1 MNKGVILMN
10 FLAIDFETAN
20 SSRASICSIGIVIVE
35 NGLIK
40 EEIHTYIDPLDEFT
54 YFNTV
59 IHGITE
65 DMVQGA
71 PTFKE
76 YWPEFKRMI
85 ENKVLIA
92 HNASFDMS
100 AMRYALDI
108 INEPY
113 ADFTYGCSYVFS
125 KKVWPSL
132 FNHKLSTVAD
142 HLGISFKHHDA
153 LEDARAAAL
162 VTLAALERS
171 GTDSLDELSDM
182 HNLQL
187 GLHHAD
193 KYSPAGARKRKK
205 SMKVPMRKVD
215 KSHPFFNA
223 SVVFTGK
230 LQSMTRG
237 EASQLVLN
245 CGGVCKS
252 NVTRDT
258 GYLVIG
264 DYDLTSF
271 TEVFASVKMQK
282 VEELINK
289 GHPIKVLGEN
299 DFLKM
304 VT

>member
-1 MNKGVILMN
+1 MN
-10 FLAIDFETAN
+10 FIAIDFETAN

-40 EEIHTYIDPLDEFT
+40 EEIHTYIDPEDEFT

-71 PTFKE
+71 PTFEE
-76 YWPEFKRMI
+76 YWPIFKLLIEGRM
-85 ENKVLIA
+85 LIA

-100 AMRYALDI
+100 AMRYALDLY
-108 INEPY
+108 NEPY
-113 ADFTYGCSYVFS
+113 AEFTYGCSYVFS
-125 KKVWPSL
+125 KKVWPTL
-132 FNHKLSTVAD
+132 FDHKLSTVAD

-162 VTLAALERS
+162 VTLAALENS
-171 GTDSLDELSDM
+171 KTESLEELSSRN
-182 HNLQL
+182 NLQL
-187 GLHHAD
+187 GIHHTNR
-193 KYSPAGARKRKK
+193 YSPAGDKK
-205 SMKVPMRKVD
+205 GKKTIKVPTRKAV
-215 KSHPFFNA
+215 KSHPLFNA
-223 SVVFTGK
+223 DVVFTGK

-237 EASQLVLN
+237 EASQLVMN
-245 CGGVCKS
+245 CGGNCK
-252 NVTRDT
+252 NNITRHT

-271 TEVFASVKMQK
+271 TEVFNSIKMQK

-289 GHPIKVLGEN
+289 GHPIKILGEKE
-299 DFLKM
+299 FLRL
-304 VT
+304 VN

>member
-1 MNKGVILMN
+1 MN

-35 NGLIK
+35 NGIIK
-40 EEIHTYIDPLDEFT
+40 EEIHTYINPMDEFT
-54 YFNTV
+54 YYNTV

-65 DMVQGA
+65 DMVQES
-71 PTFKE
+71 PTFEE
-76 YWPEFKRMI
+76 YWPVFKKMI

-100 AMRYALDI
+100 ALRYALDLF
-108 INEPY
+108 NEPY
-113 ADFTYGCSYVFS
+113 VNFTYGCSYVFS

-142 HLGISFKHHDA
+142 HLSISFKHHDA

-162 VTLAALERS
+162 VTLEALGSSRVDTLES
-171 GTDSLDELSDM
+171 LSDI

-187 GLHHAD
+187 GVHNEHG
-193 KYSPAGARKRKK
+193 YTPAGTRKK
-205 SMKVPMRKVD
+205 KKSTIVPTRKIN
-215 KSHPFFNA
+215 KAHPFFNA
-223 SVVFTGK
+223 NIVFTGK
-230 LQSMTRG
+230 LKSMTRG

-245 CGGVCKS
+245 NGGICKD
-252 NVTRDT
+252 NITRNT

-271 TEVFASVKMQK
+271 SDVFASIKMQK
-282 VEELINK
+282 VEKMINQ
-289 GHPIKVLGEN
+289 GHPIKILGESQ
-299 DFLKM
+299 FLNI
-304 VT
+304 VR

>member
-1 MNKGVILMN
+1 MMN

-40 EEIHTYIDPLDEFT
+40 EEIHTYIDPMDEFT

-65 DMVQGA
+65 DMVQGS
-71 PTFKE
+71 PTFEE
-76 YWPEFKRMI
+76 YWPEFKGMI
-85 ENKVLIA
+85 EEQVLIA

-100 AMRYALDI
+100 ALRYALDLF
-108 INEPY
+108 NEPY
-113 ADFTYGCSYVFS
+113 VDFTYGCSYVFS
-125 KKVWPSL
+125 KKVWPLL

-142 HLGISFKHHDA
+142 HLAISFKHHDA

-162 VTLAALERS
+162 VTLAALKYSDAE
-171 GTDSLDELSDM
+171 TLEELSDM

-187 GLHHAD
+187 GTHSVRS
-193 KYSPAGARKRKK
+193 YTPAGAKKRKSTK
-205 SMKVPMRKVD
+205 IVPTRKAD
-215 KSHPFFNA
+215 KSHVFFNA
-223 SVVFTGK
+223 EVVFTGK
-230 LQSMTRG
+230 LKSMSRG

-245 CGGVCKS
+245 CGGICNN
-252 NVTRDT
+252 NVTRNT
-258 GYLVIG
+258 NYLVIG

-271 TEVFASVKMQK
+271 TEVFASIKMQK

-289 GHPIKVLGEN
+289 GHPIKILGEN
-299 DFLKM
+299 HFLKM
-304 VT
+304 VN

>member
-1 MNKGVILMN
+1 MN

-40 EEIHTYIDPLDEFT
+40 EEIHTYIDPRDEFT

-71 PTFKE
+71 PTFEE
-76 YWPEFKRMI
+76 YWPEFKAMI
-85 ENKVLIA
+85 EGRVLIA

-100 AMRYALDI
+100 ALRYALDLF
-108 INEPY
+108 NEPY
-113 ADFTYGCSYVFS
+113 VDFTYGCSYVFS
-125 KKVWPSL
+125 KKVWPLL

-142 HLGISFKHHDA
+142 HLAISFKHHDA

-162 VTLAALERS
+162 VTLAALENS
-171 GTDSLDELSDM
+171 QADTLEDLSDM

-187 GLHHAD
+187 GIHSVLS
-193 KYSPAGARKRKK
+193 YTPAGARKGKRSKIVPTRKT
-205 SMKVPMRKVD
+205 D

-245 CGGVCKS
+245 YGGICPN
-252 NVTRDT
+252 NVTRNT

-271 TEVFASVKMQK
+271 TEIFASTKMQK

-289 GHPIKVLGEN
+289 GHPIKILGESH
-299 DFLKM
+299 FLKM
-304 VT
+304 VR

>member
-1 MNKGVILMN
+1 MN

-40 EEIHTYIDPLDEFT
+40 EEIHTYIDPKDEFT

-76 YWPEFKRMI
+76 YWPELKAMI
-85 ENKVLIA
+85 ENEVLIA

-100 AMRYALDI
+100 AMRYALDLFR
-108 INEPY
+108 EPY

-132 FNHKLSTVAD
+132 FDHKLSTVAD

-162 VTLAALERS
+162 VTLAALENS
-171 GTDSLDELSDM
+171 ETDSLEELSDM

-187 GLHHAD
+187 GLHHVD
-193 KYSPAGARKRKK
+193 RYSPAGAKKRKK
-205 SMKVPMRKVD
+205 SAIVPMRKVN

-223 SVVFTGK
+223 SIVFTGK
-230 LQSMTRG
+230 LQTMTRG
-237 EASQLVLN
+237 EATKLVLN
-245 CGGVCKS
+245 YGGVCKN
-252 NVTRDT
+252 NVTRNT

-264 DYDLTSF
+264 DYDLTNF
-271 TEVFASVKMQK
+271 TEVFQSVKMHK
-282 VEELINK
+282 VEELINQ
-289 GHPIKVLGEN
+289 GHPIKILGEN
-299 DFLKM
+299 DFLRM